1 MCLAGAPRGQAAG
14 DGAPLGVYGGCRA
27 GGDRRDRRRAGCGP
41 IDLAGLRGTSS
52 TRTDRASGGGGGL
65 ILAVEGGTIA
75 EVSTALRELLIR
87 HVDVGTIPGGVAL
100 LGAGNVEV
108 VTAGVASIGG
118 GPMGQD
124 AIMRIQSMTKVIT
137 SVAALRLVEA
147 GRLDLDQSLVGWL
160 PELADRQV
168 LRSPTAELDETV
180 PARRAI
186 TLRHLL
192 TNTCG
197 YGMVLQASPLQRAMA
212 ANGTEAGPE
221 PPAMGAEQWL
231 RRLAELPLA
240 FQPGEGWRYHHSFG
254 VLGILISRVT
264 GRPLGGHL
272 AEDVFGPLGMTDTAL
287 WVAQGKLDRLPAAY
301 RHGDEGLV
309 ETEPAGGGFYAGP
322 PSFDVSHGELVS
334 TARDYYRFT
343 RMLAGG
349 GRVGGQPMI
358 SPDHLRLMTSDQVP
372 AACKTTGSFFPGF
385 WDGTGWGFGV
395 AVKTEGSQ
403 RGRIGWSGGQGTD
416 FFVDPGGTVGILL
429 TQVEM
434 GAALWPLIEQFQ
446 SLHEPS

>member
-1 MCLAGAPRGQAAG
+1 LSGWGRSSAKI
-14 DGAPLGVYGGCRA
+14 
-27 GGDRRDRRRAGCGP
+27 DRD
-41 IDLAGLRGTSS
+41 
-52 TRTDRASGGGGGL
+52 GGL
-65 ILAVEGGTIA
+65 IVAVGGGTIA
-75 EVSTALRELLIR
+75 EVNNALRELLIH
-87 HVDVGTIPGGVAL
+87 HVDAGTIPGGVAL

-147 GRLDLDQSLVGWL
+147 GRLELGQSLVDWL

-168 LRSPTAELDETV
+168 LRGPTAELDDTV

-197 YGMVLQASPLQRAMA
+197 YGMVIQASPLQQAMA

-221 PPAMGAEQWL
+221 PPAMGAEEWL

-264 GRPLGGHL
+264 GRPLGEHL
-272 AEDVFGPLGMTDTAL
+272 AGDLFGPLGMTDTAL
-287 WVAQGKLDRLPAAY
+287 WVADGKLDRLPAAY

-322 PSFDVSHGELVS
+322 PPFDVSHGELVS
-334 TARDYYRFT
+334 TAADYHRFT
-343 RMLAGG
+343 RMLAEG
-349 GRVGGQPMI
+349 GRANGQQVI
-358 SPDHLRLMTSDQVP
+358 SSDHLQQMTSDQVP
-372 AACKTTGSFFPGF
+372 AACKTADSFFPGF
-385 WDGTGWGFGV
+385 WDGMGWGFGM

-416 FFVDPGGTVGILL
+416 FFIDPDGTVGILL
-429 TQVEM
+429 TQVELGDHM
-434 GAALWPLIEQFQ
+434 WPLVTQFQ